1 MKLAVFSAKSYD
13 KLFLDRALEKDYAS
27 FCEIVYHSF
36 ALSSETVSLAKGSD
50 AVCAFVNDTLDA
62 TVLKSLHAYGI
73 RAILMR
79 CAGFNNV
86 DLQVAEELGFFVANV
101 PSYSPEAVAE
111 FAVALI
117 QTLNRKTHRAY
128 NRVREGNFNLKG
140 FLGHTLHGKT
150 VGIVGVGR
158 IGLALAKIFHGFGCK
173 LVAYDPF
180 GGEDFKKYGEFT
192 ELSEL
197 LAQSDVVSL
206 HCPLTESTRHIIND
220 ETLAQMKKGALLVN
234 TSRGGL
240 INTSAAIRALKAG
253 HLGGLALDVYEGEGS
268 LFYND
273 HSAEIIHDDTL
284 MRLMTFPNVL
294 VCGHQA
300 FFTQEAL
307 SEIAGVTLGN
317 LQDFVLK
324 RTCKNSLVREGHL
337 LVRRDTEP
345 VRL

>member
-13 KLFLDRALEKDYAS
+13 KLFLDSSLEKDYAS

-62 TVLKSLHAYGI
+62 PVLKSLHRYGI
-73 RAILMR
+73 RAILLR

-128 NRVREGNFNLKG
+128 NRVREGNFNLEG

-158 IGLALAKIFHGFGCK
+158 IGLALAKIFHGFGCR
-173 LVAYDPF
+173 LLASDPF
-180 GGEDFKKYGEFT
+180 GGEEFRKYGEFV

-197 LAQSDVVSL
+197 LAQSDVM
-206 HCPLTESTRHIIND
+206 R
-220 ETLAQMKKGALLVN
+220 KGALLVN

-240 INTSAAIRALKAG
+240 INTKAAIRALKEG

-273 HSAEIIHDDTL
+273 HSTEIIHDDTL

-307 SEIAGVTLGN
+307 CEIAGVTLGN